1 MTDSTTIAL
10 RNMISVSILLQ
21 CLLNQFFYSMSG
33 LFNAFDE
40 NQDGH
45 IDFREL
51 ACGISK
57 CCRGPNSERQKCE

>member
-1 MTDSTTIAL
+1 MNIMSGGLTLICF
-10 RNMISVSILLQ
+10 SIL
-21 CLLNQFFYSMSG
+21 G

-40 NQDGH
+40 NEDGH

-57 CCRGPNSERQKCE
+57 CCRGPNAERQKCK

>member
-1 MTDSTTIAL
+1 
-10 RNMISVSILLQ
+10 
-21 CLLNQFFYSMSG
+21 MSG
-33 LFNAFDE
+33 GLTLACFSFLGLFSAFDE

-57 CCRGPNSERQKCE
+57 CCRGPNAERQKCK

>member
-1 MTDSTTIAL
+1 MFWKSDI
-10 RNMISVSILLQ
+10 ICILLEF
-21 CLLNQFFYSMSG
+21 LKSMEFCVIFCNILIQG

-57 CCRGPNSERQKCE
+57 CCRGSNAERQKCE

>member
-1 MTDSTTIAL
+1 M
-10 RNMISVSILLQ
+10 SIGVHREV
-21 CLLNQFFYSMSG
+21 CHWKNIFYGIDVEFVVFILG

-57 CCRGPNSERQKCE
+57 CCRGSNAERQKCE